1 MNKIKK
7 LRKERG
13 LTLQELSDILL
24 DDYDIK
30 TSTGQLSSY
39 ENGRRSPRNFLV
51 WTSIANIF
59 GVSLDTLF
67 GGEQ

>member
-1 MNKIKK
+1 MGVRLKE

-30 TSTGQLSSY
+30 ISTGQLSSY

-51 WTSIANIF
+51 WVSIANFF

-67 GGEQ
+67 GGE

>member
-1 MNKIKK
+1 MNKIKQ

-24 DDYDIK
+24 DDYNIK
-30 TSTGQLSSY
+30 VTTGQLCYY

>member
-1 MNKIKK
+1 MNKIKQ

-24 DDYDIK
+24 NDYDIK

-39 ENGRRSPRNFLV
+39 ENGRRSPRNFSV
-51 WTSIANIF
+51 WASIANIF

-67 GGEQ
+67 GGE